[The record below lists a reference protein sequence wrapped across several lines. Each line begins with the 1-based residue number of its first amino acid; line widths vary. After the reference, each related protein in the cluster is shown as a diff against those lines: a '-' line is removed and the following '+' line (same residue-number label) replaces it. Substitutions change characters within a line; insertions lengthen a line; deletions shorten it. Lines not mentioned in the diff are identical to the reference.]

1 MNVLVA
7 CEESQRVTI
16 EFRKLGHKAY
26 SCDLLDCSGNHP
38 EWHIKKDVT
47 LLLNG
52 NCIFNTVDGLEHE
65 ISGKWDMIIAFP
77 PCTYLTVTGNRWYN
91 YEKYGD
97 KAIQRMLDRN
107 DAIKFFMTI
116 VNADCDKIAIENP
129 VGIMS
134 TQWRKPDQII
144 QPYQYGDPYE
154 KRTCIWLK
162 GLPMLL
168 PTKIVD
174 IPDRIQFKSGKTM
187 AKWYV
192 EAGNLSKEQRALV
205 RSKTFPGIAKA
216 MATQWGSEESIQ
228 SEEKHYDDY
237 TSEDFINAGIA
248 KECKQKP
255 PKGHIYIDTDSVKVA
270 PLPEQ
275 QTSEES
281 ITDTIIADDNSSYNI
296 EVLRAK
302 YSNSYRKHLHAIINP
317 EWHHVSLATL
327 ANIDNDMLDE
337 KRRNY
342 MYVYDLIK
350 DFRKYAFEIIR
361 KDVYFETT
369 SNVFRNIQQ
378 LYFNNVIS
386 FTTYDYAA
394 KHIQTVGV
402 EKGWF
407 DSKSEETFG
416 YKESRRY
423 KVTLR

>member
-16 EFRKLGHKAY
+16 EFRKLGHNAY

-52 NCIFNTVDGLEHE
+52 NCIFYTVDGTEHE

-116 VNADCDKIAIENP
+116 ANADCDKIAIENP
-129 VGIMS
+129 IGIMS

-144 QPYQYGDPYE
+144 QPYQYGDAYE
-154 KRTCIWLK
+154 KRTCLWLK
-162 GLPMLL
+162 GLPRLL
-168 PTKIVD
+168 PTKIVE

-192 EAGNLSKEQRALV
+192 EAGNLSKEQRSLV

-216 MATQWGSEESIQ
+216 MATQWGSEESI
-228 SEEKHYDDY
+228 K
-237 TSEDFINAGIA
+237 
-248 KECKQKP
+248 
-255 PKGHIYIDTDSVKVA
+255 
-270 PLPEQ
+270 
-275 QTSEES
+275 
-281 ITDTIIADDNSSYNI
+281 DTIIADDNIAYKTAKVTKTKHSVL
-296 EVLRAK
+296 EVMQCMMCPADREGNRCGGK
-302 YSNSYRKHLHAIINP
+302 QWCKQTWKRYDAIVNP

-327 ANIDNDMLDE
+327 ANIDFDMLDE
-337 KRRNY
+337 KRKLVRDINQVLKDGIRNLY
-342 MYVYDLIK
+342 KCENHISFEVLERYV
-350 DFRKYAFEIIR
+350 IR
-361 KDVYFETT
+361 KCNELIRHNRLKAFWFSYIARQLEEVK
-369 SNVFRNIQQ
+369 RNTIY
-378 LYFNNVIS
+378 LYTPYITAHRNR
-386 FTTYDYAA
+386 
-394 KHIQTVGV
+394 
-402 EKGWF
+402 W
-407 DSKSEETFG
+407 
-416 YKESRRY
+416 
-423 KVTLR
+423 